1 MFGLV
6 NMSGEE
12 FSLNS
17 GEKPAWS
24 FRMFR
29 ITSRSGAHLGW
40 MFSFGRRHAS
50 IYYLNRL

>member
-1 MFGLV
+1 MASMFGLV

-24 FRMFR
+24 FGCSG
-29 ITSRSGAHLGW
+29 SRRGA
-40 MFSFGRRHAS
+40 GRT
-50 IYYLNRL
+50 